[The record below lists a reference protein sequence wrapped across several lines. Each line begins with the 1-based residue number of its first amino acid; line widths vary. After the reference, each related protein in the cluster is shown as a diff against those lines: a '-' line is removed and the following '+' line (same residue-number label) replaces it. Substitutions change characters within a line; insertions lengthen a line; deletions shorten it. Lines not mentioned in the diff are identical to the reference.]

1 MESPPPHRPDRNR
14 RRLLVACGAIAA
26 LCTTTP
32 ALARVAPQ
40 RERRLVL
47 RQLHTG
53 EFLRTTYWAEG
64 SYDLDALAEAGDLLR
79 DHRTDEVQ
87 PIDRDLLDLLARL
100 AQRLEHRGEFHVI
113 SGYRSS
119 KTNEALRKTGGGGV
133 ARRSLHMDGR
143 AIDIRVPGR
152 NLAQVRQA
160 ALALRGGGV
169 GYYPRSQFVHLD
181 TGRVRS
187 W

>member
-1 MESPPPHRPDRNR
+1 M
-14 RRLLVACGAIAA
+14 LVACGALAA
-26 LCTTTP
+26 LCTTAP
-32 ALARVAPQ
+32 ALALARVAPQ

-53 EFLRTTYWAEG
+53 EVLRTTFWADG
-64 SYDLDALAEAGDLLR
+64 DYVPDALAEISHLLR
-79 DHRTDEVQ
+79 DHRTGEVQ

-100 AQRLEHRGEFHVI
+100 SQRLESRGEFHVI
-113 SGYRSS
+113 SGYRSP
-119 KTNEALRKTGGGGV
+119 KTNEALRRSGGGGV

-152 NLAQVRQA
+152 DLAQVRQA

-169 GYYPRSQFVHLD
+169 GYYPNSRFIHLD